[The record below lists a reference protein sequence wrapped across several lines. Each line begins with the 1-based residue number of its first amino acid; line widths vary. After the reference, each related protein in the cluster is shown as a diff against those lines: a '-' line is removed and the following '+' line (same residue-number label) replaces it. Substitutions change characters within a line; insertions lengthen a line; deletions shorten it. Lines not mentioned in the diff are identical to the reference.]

1 MVIHPL
7 LLHFPVALLVTG
19 TAALVL
25 SLLRPALFSDKPGQ
39 RLAFEGLVS
48 GALGLGYAGLILT
61 VITGLFD
68 MQASPKTQAKEG
80 WLVIAVLHIITA
92 VSLLVIYGALLYRR
106 FVVLPPPVVLPLP
119 PTAPGPGETPS
130 GPGGGP
136 ALLVE
141 TPPLPLVYRIDWL
154 SLGLALL
161 GLLLLVVAGWLGGT
175 LVYEYRVGIG

>member
-1 MVIHPL
+1 MVVHPL
-7 LLHFPVALLVTG
+7 LLHFPVALLVAG

-25 SLLRPALFSDKPGQ
+25 SLLRPALPGGKAAQ
-39 RLAFEGLVS
+39 RAAFEGFVS
-48 GALGLGYAGLILT
+48 GALALGYAGLILT
-61 VITGLFD
+61 IITGLFD

-80 WLVIAVLHIITA
+80 WIIIAVLHIITA
-92 VSLLVIYGALLYRR
+92 VSLLLVYGALLYRR
-106 FVVLPPPVVLPLP
+106 FVVLPPAATLPE
-119 PTAPGPGETPS
+119 TASPAQLSTGTGD
-130 GPGGGP
+130 GP

-141 TPPLPLVYRIDWL
+141 APPLLLAHRKDWL

>member
-25 SLLRPALFSDKPGQ
+25 SLLRSVLFSGKPGQ
-39 RLAFEGLVS
+39 RLAFEGFIS

-68 MQASPKTQAKEG
+68 MQASPKTQAKDG
-80 WLVIAVLHIITA
+80 WIIIAVLHIITA

-106 FVVLPPPVVLPLP
+106 FVILPPALALPRTLSP
-119 PTAPGPGETPS
+119 AQPATSPGD
-130 GPGGGP
+130 GP

-141 TPPLPLVYRIDWL
+141 TPPLTLPHHTDWL
-154 SLGLALL
+154 SLALCLL
-161 GLLLLVVAGWLGGT
+161 GLVLLVVAGWLGGT

>member
-1 MVIHPL
+1 MVVHPL

-25 SLLRPALFSDKPGQ
+25 SLLRPGLFAGKKGQ
-39 RLAFEGLVS
+39 RLAFEGFVS

-68 MQASPKTQAKEG
+68 MQASPKTQAKDG
-80 WLVIAVLHIITA
+80 WIIIAVLHIITA
-92 VSLLVIYGALLYRR
+92 VSLLVVYGVLLYRR
-106 FVVLPPPVVLPLP
+106 FVVLPPAVTLPDAASPAP
-119 PTAPGPGETPS
+119 PPAVPGD
-130 GPGGGP
+130 GP

-141 TPPLPLVYRIDWL
+141 TPPLALAHRTDWL